1 MDVCDPDAKT
11 KNIRKLIKLHTGK
24 TIKISRDRICD
35 IMKDVDRG
43 NLPLPPLV
51 LTRDKRYLLDPKSP
65 LTRKDFENLFKSNV
79 TSKVV
84 KRLAK
89 KVGLIE
95 TDKTISELKRAIGRK
110 LASMNV
116 REPILLPGS
125 RVYSKIKSEE
135 FENEGTPIQT
145 NENENENENENR
157 NREENR
163 NQGREENRNRGRE
176 ENRNRNRGREENR
189 NRDVNIN
196 SSGRSLRNTLA
207 RKRHIDRIKQMTGS
221 GISSVLNGS
230 NRRNMNSKL
239 QMEKIKLDANR
250 RIQEQKRNFNRRFSE
265 KQVIE
270 ERRKRR
276 EARIIETKVQNGR
289 RAQINADNRARKAEA
304 ARNREYENKKRA
316 ELKANTNSQRVR
328 RLEKNYENL
337 RNKTRRTLNR
347 YNLNRKRAFT
357 QLSESQTKMRTLGN
371 KLRKELDRANLERS
385 LGAKIRADLDVAK
398 LKIEKSEQRIKEIEK
413 ERTTL
418 NTTISNLQSRLD
430 MKTKNGNED
439 EVDRLSKE
447 LEEAKTKIEKLTK
460 EVTTL
465 TNNTKQVVAD
475 ATKELNEKL
484 AQAVIASN
492 ANKKK
497 AALSEAKYK
506 AARSEM
512 NSKNQA
518 LALRERDS
526 KSRKRDKLN
535 ALLTNIGVTN
545 KTSLMN
551 EYNAGIK
558 NGKNPNDMINS
569 IVKKA
574 RLSNKEAARA
584 SASIAATSIAKASM
598 QNELNKIKN
607 EKEKALEKAA
617 NERRNAVA
625 AVEKATREKA
635 LAETATEK
643 AAAEQKLKNAQSKIN
658 MAVANKEKALQNAKT
673 ERNAALN
680 KAMSN
685 KKKAIKGLRANR
697 NAKLRNKNVE
707 VASARM
713 VATATAKASMQ
724 SELNTIRKEKENA
737 LALANAEKKKAVA
750 LAEEASKAKA
760 AANTLAEKTAAE
772 KKAAEARRLQEEVA
786 AKMKAASN
794 KAAANKAAANKA
806 AANKAA
812 ANKAAANK
820 AAKAKEMIETA
831 LRAKAQQARIVEQKK
846 KNEKLVS
853 NRQLVQDKMAMVAK
867 MRKIL
872 ATYKGTD
879 PIRKA
884 SITTK
889 GDDLMRKIQ
898 KGELKMVDVEKKAAE
913 IVRDMKTKNRE
924 NATKKLVIDQ
934 RTKAE
939 EQFVTRKKN
948 LAKRLTA
955 AAAKDKVDV
964 AERKRVDNAKR
975 RAITARIR
983 HANKQK
989 VTNPVN
995 IKLVRNNPLFNMK
1008 LKRNVQFENALAQKG
1023 KMRTNPLALNTERK
1037 KNVAIPIRP
1046 SYKDILQKQNPGAG
1060 LIRPARMA
1068 GSSERIMQR
1077 RRVENMN
1084 TGPKR
1089 VQAARLLASN
1099 RSRNALRE
1107 RERMRAI
1114 KRGGGSFF

>member
-1 MDVCDPDAKT
+1 
-11 KNIRKLIKLHTGK
+11 
-24 TIKISRDRICD
+24 
-35 IMKDVDRG
+35 
-43 NLPLPPLV
+43 
-51 LTRDKRYLLDPKSP
+51 
-65 LTRKDFENLFKSNV
+65 
-79 TSKVV
+79 
-84 KRLAK
+84 
-89 KVGLIE
+89 
-95 TDKTISELKRAIGRK
+95 
-110 LASMNV
+110 
-116 REPILLPGS
+116 
-125 RVYSKIKSEE
+125 
-135 FENEGTPIQT
+135 
-145 NENENENENENR
+145 
-157 NREENR
+157 
-163 NQGREENRNRGRE
+163 
-176 ENRNRNRGREENR
+176 
-189 NRDVNIN
+189 
-196 SSGRSLRNTLA
+196 
-207 RKRHIDRIKQMTGS
+207 
-221 GISSVLNGS
+221 
-230 NRRNMNSKL
+230 
-239 QMEKIKLDANR
+239 
-250 RIQEQKRNFNRRFSE
+250 
-265 KQVIE
+265 
-270 ERRKRR
+270 
-276 EARIIETKVQNGR
+276 
-289 RAQINADNRARKAEA
+289 
-304 ARNREYENKKRA
+304 
-316 ELKANTNSQRVR
+316 
-328 RLEKNYENL
+328 
-337 RNKTRRTLNR
+337 
-347 YNLNRKRAFT
+347 
-357 QLSESQTKMRTLGN
+357 
-371 KLRKELDRANLERS
+371 
-385 LGAKIRADLDVAK
+385 
-398 LKIEKSEQRIKEIEK
+398 
-413 ERTTL
+413 
-418 NTTISNLQSRLD
+418 
-430 MKTKNGNED
+430 
-439 EVDRLSKE
+439 
-447 LEEAKTKIEKLTK
+447 
-460 EVTTL
+460 
-465 TNNTKQVVAD
+465 
-475 ATKELNEKL
+475 
-484 AQAVIASN
+484 
-492 ANKKK
+492 
-497 AALSEAKYK
+497 
-506 AARSEM
+506 
-512 NSKNQA
+512 
-518 LALRERDS
+518 
-526 KSRKRDKLN
+526 
-535 ALLTNIGVTN
+535 
-545 KTSLMN
+545 
-551 EYNAGIK
+551 
-558 NGKNPNDMINS
+558 
-569 IVKKA
+569 
-574 RLSNKEAARA
+574 
-584 SASIAATSIAKASM
+584 
-598 QNELNKIKN
+598 
-607 EKEKALEKAA
+607 
-617 NERRNAVA
+617 
-625 AVEKATREKA
+625 
-635 LAETATEK
+635 
-643 AAAEQKLKNAQSKIN
+643 
-658 MAVANKEKALQNAKT
+658 
-673 ERNAALN
+673 
-680 KAMSN
+680 
-685 KKKAIKGLRANR
+685 
-697 NAKLRNKNVE
+697 
-707 VASARM
+707 
-713 VATATAKASMQ
+713 
-724 SELNTIRKEKENA
+724 
-737 LALANAEKKKAVA
+737 
-750 LAEEASKAKA
+750 
-760 AANTLAEKTAAE
+760 
-772 KKAAEARRLQEEVA
+772 
-786 AKMKAASN
+786 MKAASN